1 MSYEEKSQGPE
12 RTEYGAVEGILDSL
26 VIGAVNRILPHPT
39 DANIMYIGSV
49 NGGVWKT
56 TNALSISFGSEI
68 ESNLNTNINFLDHP
82 ESNPYIFN
90 STNTPLQEI
99 QDMQSGY
106 SNKQL
111 VIRPIQ

>member
-1 MSYEEKSQGPE
+1 MDFGTITSIP
-12 RTEYGAVEGILDSL
+12 V
-26 VIGAVNRILPHPT
+26 PT
-39 DANIMYIGSV
+39 IFG
-49 NGGVWKT
+49 
-56 TNALSISFGSEI
+56 ISFGSEI

-99 QDMQSGY
+99 QDMQSGC

-111 VIRPIQ
+111 VIRSIQ